1 MEEPTIRYQVRAG
14 VAELSI
20 DNPAR
25 RNAMTIRMWRLLP
38 ELVTEA
44 ENDREVRVILLTGA
58 GDRAFC
64 AGADISQF
72 GEARDT
78 EAGVVAYD
86 DAVAR
91 GDAALMNVSKPT
103 VAAIRGACFGGGM
116 GLAMACDLRFAA
128 AGSRFRVPAARLGLG
143 YSLEG
148 VRTLVQKV
156 GFTVA
161 CDILLSARI
170 VDADEAA
177 QLRIVN
183 QVWPEERFDDEL
195 AGRLA
200 MIAGNAPL
208 TLRAAKRA
216 LAELGRPETQQDP
229 QAVADLVEAC
239 FRSAD
244 YREGQAAFREKR
256 EPVFRGE

>member
-1 MEEPTIRYQVRAG
+1 MTEPTIRYHARNG
-14 VAELSI
+14 VAELVI

-25 RNAMTIRMWRLLP
+25 RNAMTLGMWRMLP
-38 ELVTEA
+38 ELVARAEA
-44 ENDREVRVILLTGA
+44 DRDVRVIVLAGA

-72 GEARDT
+72 GQARDS
-78 EAGVVAYD
+78 EASVAAYD
-86 DAVAR
+86 EAVAA
-91 GDAALMNVSKPT
+91 GDAALVGASLPT

-128 AGSRFRVPAARLGLG
+128 TGSRFRVPAARLGLG
-143 YSLEG
+143 YSFKG
-148 VRTLVQKV
+148 VRTLVQKL

-161 CDILLSARI
+161 ADVMLSARI
-170 VDADEAA
+170 IEAEEAA
-177 QLRIVN
+177 ALRILN
-183 QVWPEERFDDEL
+183 QVWPAERFEEEL
-195 AGRLA
+195 AGRIG

-216 LAELGRPETQQDP
+216 LAELARPEAEQNS